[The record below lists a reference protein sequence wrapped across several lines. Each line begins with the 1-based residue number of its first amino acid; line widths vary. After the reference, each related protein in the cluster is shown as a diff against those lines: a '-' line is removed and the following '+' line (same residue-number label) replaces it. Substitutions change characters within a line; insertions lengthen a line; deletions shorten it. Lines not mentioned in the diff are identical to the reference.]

1 MEECPYSTDVKRA
14 RSAHLL
20 REHNLLFR
28 GRGKDLVPLSEA
40 ELAER
45 HEALRRR
52 NRGSRQHARENRR
65 TLSSSD
71 GGGDSVAAS
80 ARATSPVVG
89 AAAVPLILLQ
99 DEEWGE
105 AVVDVDTL
113 LDDLSQGHAQAQ
125 EEGPPVQDAWLV
137 VPWVPPSSPE
147 VLLLSGGLPLV
158 EFAER
163 VSQWRENGLTL
174 RQTEEAAVNLWEV
187 FLEDVFFAAIGDSAG
202 RCVASSDVVQHPK
215 SDSAAS
221 FRGWQ
226 CARSASVTDRDSSY
240 CRGSTLVVVCRGLL
254 TLTLTLLTM

>member
-1 MEECPYSTDVKRA
+1 MCFCCEAGSRLPQPWICPVEECPYSTDVKRA

-125 EEGPPVQDAWLV
+125 EEGLPVQDAWLV

-187 FLEDVFFAAIGDSAG
+187 SSEDLPLLRLAIQLVTSG
-202 RCVASSDVVQHPK
+202 DVVRHPR

-221 FRGWQ
+221 SRGWQ
-226 CARSASVTDRDSSY
+226 CVRSASVTDRDSSY
-240 CRGSTLVVVCRGLL
+240 
-254 TLTLTLLTM
+254 